1 MGTDTYPH
9 FQCRDSGFSSQG
21 VDTYVEMRPISTS
34 SNDSFSEQGEAR
46 EVLLGP
52 GPWVRPWLMLSS
64 TPGMDKE
71 DGRPLELRDLLHF
84 SSQVAQGMAFLA
96 SKNVSQAGGQG
107 WEWS

>member
-1 MGTDTYPH
+1 MGTDTYPR

-52 GPWVRPWLMLSS
+52 GSRSGSWSG
-64 TPGMDKE
+64 PG
-71 DGRPLELRDLLHF
+71 
-84 SSQVAQGMAFLA
+84 
-96 SKNVSQAGGQG
+96 
-107 WEWS
+107 